1 MILYP
6 VMRIKPRGIVS
17 QCANNYKLK
26 QYKKLPMK
34 ENKKDVF
41 IKTIDKHKKIIYKI
55 VNSYC
60 PNKEDRKDLEQDI
73 IIQLWNSFDKYNSN
87 YRYSTWMYRIALNVA
102 ISFYRKEKKW
112 SIKNDFYNEE
122 SIFKIE
128 EDTSEKQTEL
138 NDHLKLLQ
146 DFIHNLN
153 ELNKALMLLYLE
165 EKSYEEISEILGITK
180 TNVATKISRIKLKL
194 KKEFQNI

>member
-1 MILYP
+1 MM
-6 VMRIKPRGIVS
+6 V
-17 QCANNYKLK
+17 
-26 QYKKLPMK
+26 
-34 ENKKDVF
+34 NKKEQF
-41 IKTIDKHKKIIYKI
+41 IKTIDEHKKIIYKI

-60 PNKEDRKDLEQDI
+60 KNKEDRKDLEQEI
-73 IIQLWNSFDKYNSN
+73 IIQLWNSFDNYNSD
-87 YRYSTWMYRIALNVA
+87 YKYSTWMYRIALNVA

-128 EDTSEKQTEL
+128 KEDTSEEQTEL
-138 NDHLKLLQ
+138 DFHLKLLQ
-146 DFIHNLN
+146 GFIHNLN

-165 EKSYEEISEILGITK
+165 EKSYEEIAEILGITK